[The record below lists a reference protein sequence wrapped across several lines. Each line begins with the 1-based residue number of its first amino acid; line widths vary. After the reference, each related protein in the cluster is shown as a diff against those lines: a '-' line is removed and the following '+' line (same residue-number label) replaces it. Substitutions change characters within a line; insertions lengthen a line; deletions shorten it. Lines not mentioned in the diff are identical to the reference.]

1 MSKRIAIVE
10 DDPAIRAN
18 YADALQK
25 HGYQTA
31 TYAERGEALA
41 AFATRLPDLAVIDI
55 GLRDEVDGGFELCRA
70 LRAQSA
76 TLPIIFLTARDSDFD
91 IVSGLRM
98 GADDYLTK
106 DVSLPHLLARIAALF
121 RRAEVAAAPGDL
133 ARVEAAMAAAMAP
146 APDDDLVLA
155 LVAPVLAAFPPAEPE
170 LRAMAGFLQ
179 GMASERRKL
188 REGLAAAQAGSREDR
203 REAQA
208 QRSRA
213 EAQQERADRL
223 QAKLEALTNLEK
235 SLADRPHADD
245 TDRRT
250 R

>member
-1 MSKRIAIVE
+1 M
-10 DDPAIRAN
+10 RA
-18 YADALQK
+18 LLL
-25 HGYQTA
+25 TA
-31 TYAERGEALA
+31 VLA
-41 AFATRLPDLAVIDI
+41 AGCATVPPPAAPPPAPAAPV
-55 GLRDEVDGGFELCRA
+55 A
-70 LRAQSA
+70 H
-76 TLPIIFLTARDSDFD
+76 TADR
-91 IVSGLRM
+91 
-98 GADDYLTK
+98 
-106 DVSLPHLLARIAALF
+106 LLASLARLLALDAGGLAAEIAR

-133 ARVEAAMAAAMAP
+133 GRVEAAMAAAMAP